1 MKDYIKCLCVALAG
15 ALLFVVGRYLWFSPL
30 FMGEGVIVFT
40 TSIIVGIICFVHRGS
55 NTEEKF
61 WSLSVCS
68 AFLFL
73 VLGFFSWISSDSFV
87 SECGDDRHIYADCP
101 QMKGTEPLK
110 LSYWNA
116 LFMGCFCD
124 CKVCEKREE
133 EEQTAAEIKRK
144 LEDIQY
150 QIDVLQEVKAKLE
163 NGEDVNIQYYEF
175 VGDYEDDSGE
185 PWGRMHP

>member
-1 MKDYIKCLCVALAG
+1 
-15 ALLFVVGRYLWFSPL
+15 
-30 FMGEGVIVFT
+30 
-40 TSIIVGIICFVHRGS
+40 
-55 NTEEKF
+55 
-61 WSLSVCS
+61 
-68 AFLFL
+68 
-73 VLGFFSWISSDSFV
+73 
-87 SECGDDRHIYADCP
+87 
-101 QMKGTEPLK
+101 
-110 LSYWNA
+110 
-116 LFMGCFCD
+116 MGCFCD